1 MSHLGSG
8 EEKVQNNEST
18 YSLLVAIFAA
28 ILVLTNIIG
37 VKIFTF
43 APDMF
48 SNGLFGNSITLTT
61 GIITYPLTFLIT
73 DIVSEIYGEKKAT
86 RMVFLGFI
94 VSIISLFFIQLAVFL
109 PGSNVWINSDLG
121 YNTVLEMQNAYESVF
136 TLPGILI
143 VASMTA
149 YLVAQVVDVKIF
161 HFLKRI
167 TSGKHLWLR
176 NNLSTSVSQ
185 LIDTIIVNS
194 IFLYIGLGL
203 SFNIIFQIIVTTYVF
218 KIIIALI
225 DTPIVYLVV
234 NLLKKN

>member
-121 YNTVLEMQNAYESVF
+121 YNTVQEMQNAYESVF

-143 VASMTA
+143 LASMTA

-161 HFLKRI
+161 HLLKRI

-185 LIDTIIVNS
+185 LIDTVIVNS

-203 SFNIIFQIIVTTYVF
+203 GLNIIFQIIVTTYVF
-218 KIIIALI
+218 KIIIALL

>member
-1 MSHLGSG
+1 
-8 EEKVQNNEST
+8 VQNNENT
-18 YSLLVAIFAA
+18 YSLLVAIFSA

-48 SNGLFGNSITLTT
+48 SNGLFGNPITLTT

>member
-109 PGSNVWINSDLG
+109 PGSNV
-121 YNTVLEMQNAYESVF
+121 
-136 TLPGILI
+136 
-143 VASMTA
+143 
-149 YLVAQVVDVKIF
+149 
-161 HFLKRI
+161 
-167 TSGKHLWLR
+167 
-176 NNLSTSVSQ
+176 
-185 LIDTIIVNS
+185 
-194 IFLYIGLGL
+194 
-203 SFNIIFQIIVTTYVF
+203 
-218 KIIIALI
+218 
-225 DTPIVYLVV
+225 
-234 NLLKKN
+234 

>member
-1 MSHLGSG
+1 M
-8 EEKVQNNEST
+8 
-18 YSLLVAIFAA
+18 
-28 ILVLTNIIG
+28 
-37 VKIFTF
+37 
-43 APDMF
+43 
-48 SNGLFGNSITLTT
+48 
-61 GIITYPLTFLIT
+61 
-73 DIVSEIYGEKKAT
+73 SEIYGEKKAT

>member
-1 MSHLGSG
+1 M
-8 EEKVQNNEST
+8 QNNENT
-18 YSLLVAIFAA
+18 YSLLVAIFAV

-48 SNGLFGNSITLTT
+48 SNGLFGNPITLTT

-109 PGSNVWINSDLG
+109 PGSNVWINSNLG
-121 YNTVLEMQNAYESVF
+121 YNTVQEMQNAYESVF

>member
-1 MSHLGSG
+1 MSHLGNG
-8 EEKVQNNEST
+8 GKKVQSNENT

-48 SNGLFGNSITLTT
+48 SNGLFGNPITLTT

>member
-1 MSHLGSG
+1 MSHHGSG
-8 EEKVQNNEST
+8 GKKVQNNEST

-43 APDMF
+43 APDIF
-48 SNGLFGNSITLTT
+48 PNGLFGNSITLTT

-121 YNTVLEMQNAYESVF
+121 YNTVQEMQNAYESVF

>member
-8 EEKVQNNEST
+8 GKKVQNNEST

-48 SNGLFGNSITLTT
+48 SNGLFGNPITLTT

-121 YNTVLEMQNAYESVF
+121 YNTVQEMQNAYESVF

-161 HFLKRI
+161 HFLKSI

-203 SFNIIFQIIVTTYVF
+203 SFNIIFQIIVTIYVF

>member
-1 MSHLGSG
+1 
-8 EEKVQNNEST
+8 VQNNEST

-43 APDMF
+43 APDIF

-86 RMVFLGFI
+86 RMVFLGFV

-121 YNTVLEMQNAYESVF
+121 YNTVQEMQNAYESVF

-161 HFLKRI
+161 HLLKRT

-176 NNLSTSVSQ
+176 NNLSTSASQ
-185 LIDTIIVNS
+185 LIDTVIVNS

-203 SFNIIFQIIVTTYVF
+203 GFNIIFQIIVTTYVF
-218 KIIIALI
+218 KIIIALL

>member
-1 MSHLGSG
+1 M
-8 EEKVQNNEST
+8 QNNENT

-48 SNGLFGNSITLTT
+48 SNGLFGNPITLTT

>member
-1 MSHLGSG
+1 MSHLGNG
-8 EEKVQNNEST
+8 GKRVQSNENT

-48 SNGLFGNSITLTT
+48 SNGLFGNPITLTT
-61 GIITYPLTFLIT
+61 GIITYPLTFLVT

>member
-8 EEKVQNNEST
+8 GKKVQNNEST

-48 SNGLFGNSITLTT
+48 SNGLFGNPITLTT

>member
-8 EEKVQNNEST
+8 GKKVQNNENT
-18 YSLLVAIFAA
+18 YSLLVAIFSA

-48 SNGLFGNSITLTT
+48 SNGLFGNPITLTT
-61 GIITYPLTFLIT
+61 GIITYPLTFLVT

>member
-1 MSHLGSG
+1 MWHLGNG
-8 EEKVQNNEST
+8 GKKVQNNENT
-18 YSLLVAIFAA
+18 YSLLVAIFSA

-48 SNGLFGNSITLTT
+48 SNGLFGNPITLTT

-161 HFLKRI
+161 HF
-167 TSGKHLWLR
+167 
-176 NNLSTSVSQ
+176 
-185 LIDTIIVNS
+185 
-194 IFLYIGLGL
+194 
-203 SFNIIFQIIVTTYVF
+203 
-218 KIIIALI
+218 
-225 DTPIVYLVV
+225 
-234 NLLKKN
+234 

>member
-1 MSHLGSG
+1 MSHLGNG
-8 EEKVQNNEST
+8 GKKVQSNENT

-48 SNGLFGNSITLTT
+48 SNGLFGNPITLTT
-61 GIITYPLTFLIT
+61 GIITYPLTFLVT

>member
-1 MSHLGSG
+1 MSHLGNG
-8 EEKVQNNEST
+8 GKKVQSNENI

-48 SNGLFGNSITLTT
+48 SNGLFGNPITLTT
-61 GIITYPLTFLIT
+61 GIITYPLTFLVT

>member
-1 MSHLGSG
+1 M
-8 EEKVQNNEST
+8 
-18 YSLLVAIFAA
+18 LVAIFAA

-48 SNGLFGNSITLTT
+48 SNGLFGNPITLTT

-109 PGSNVWINSDLG
+109 PGSNVWINSNLG
-121 YNTVLEMQNAYESVF
+121 YNTVQEMQNAYESVF

-203 SFNIIFQIIVTTYVF
+203 SLNIIFQIIVTTYVF

>member
-1 MSHLGSG
+1 MSHLGNG
-8 EEKVQNNEST
+8 GKRVQSNENT

-48 SNGLFGNSITLTT
+48 SNGLFGNPITLTT
-61 GIITYPLTFLIT
+61 GIITYPLTFLVT

-121 YNTVLEMQNAYESVF
+121 YNTVQEMQNAYESVF

>member
-1 MSHLGSG
+1 MSHLGNG
-8 EEKVQNNEST
+8 GKRVQSNENT

-48 SNGLFGNSITLTT
+48 SNGLFGNPITLTT

>member
-1 MSHLGSG
+1 
-8 EEKVQNNEST
+8 VQSNENT

-48 SNGLFGNSITLTT
+48 SNGLFGNPITLTT
-61 GIITYPLTFLIT
+61 GIITYPLTFLVT

-121 YNTVLEMQNAYESVF
+121 YNTVQEMQNAYESVF

>member
-8 EEKVQNNEST
+8 GKKVQNNEST

-43 APDMF
+43 APDIF
-48 SNGLFGNSITLTT
+48 PNGLFGNSITLTT

-121 YNTVLEMQNAYESVF
+121 YNTVKEMQNAYESVF

>member
-1 MSHLGSG
+1 MSHHGSG
-8 EEKVQNNEST
+8 GKKVQNNEST

-43 APDMF
+43 APDIF
-48 SNGLFGNSITLTT
+48 PNGLFGNPITLTT

-94 VSIISLFFIQLAVFL
+94 VSIISLFFIQLALFL
-109 PGSNVWINSDLG
+109 PGSNVWINNDLG
-121 YNTVLEMQNAYESVF
+121 YNKVQEMQNAYESVF

>member
-1 MSHLGSG
+1 
-8 EEKVQNNEST
+8 
-18 YSLLVAIFAA
+18 
-28 ILVLTNIIG
+28 
-37 VKIFTF
+37 
-43 APDMF
+43 
-48 SNGLFGNSITLTT
+48 
-61 GIITYPLTFLIT
+61 
-73 DIVSEIYGEKKAT
+73 
-86 RMVFLGFI
+86 
-94 VSIISLFFIQLAVFL
+94 
-109 PGSNVWINSDLG
+109 
-121 YNTVLEMQNAYESVF
+121 MQNAYESVF

-161 HFLKRI
+161 HFLKSI

>member
-1 MSHLGSG
+1 
-8 EEKVQNNEST
+8 VQNNENT

-48 SNGLFGNSITLTT
+48 SNGLFGNPITLTT

>member
-1 MSHLGSG
+1 
-8 EEKVQNNEST
+8 
-18 YSLLVAIFAA
+18 
-28 ILVLTNIIG
+28 
-37 VKIFTF
+37 
-43 APDMF
+43 MF
-48 SNGLFGNSITLTT
+48 SNGLFGNPITLTT

>member
-1 MSHLGSG
+1 MSNHGSG
-8 EEKVQNNEST
+8 GKKVQNNEST

-43 APDMF
+43 APDIF
-48 SNGLFGNSITLTT
+48 PNGLFGNSITLTT

-109 PGSNVWINSDLG
+109 PGSNVWINSNLG
-121 YNTVLEMQNAYESVF
+121 YNTVQEMQNAYESVF

>member
-1 MSHLGSG
+1 MSHLGNG
-8 EEKVQNNEST
+8 GKRVQSNENT

-48 SNGLFGNSITLTT
+48 SNGLFGNPITLTT

-109 PGSNVWINSDLG
+109 PGSNVWINSNLG
-121 YNTVLEMQNAYESVF
+121 YNTVQEMQNAYESVF

>member
-1 MSHLGSG
+1 MSHLGNG
-8 EEKVQNNEST
+8 GKKVQSNENT

-48 SNGLFGNSITLTT
+48 SNGLFGNPITLTT

-121 YNTVLEMQNAYESVF
+121 YNTVQEMQNAYESVF

>member
-1 MSHLGSG
+1 MSHLGNG
-8 EEKVQNNEST
+8 GKKVQSNENT

-48 SNGLFGNSITLTT
+48 SNGLFGNPITLTT
-61 GIITYPLTFLIT
+61 GIITYPLTFLVT

-121 YNTVLEMQNAYESVF
+121 YNTVQEMQNAYESVF